1 MSTKYNHF
9 LKATQ
14 PLNYRED
21 PAYIATQPSRAV
33 ISNQDIQISNNA
45 NHLPNFGCLRQTQT
59 QPTPDFDSPSQR
71 YIEKSKLGE
80 GAYGEVWLV
89 YDRKTNQNV
98 ALKKVKNI
106 SRSEGIP
113 QTTLREVSI
122 LRDIDHE
129 NIVRLHD
136 IHFEFDKQSL
146 SLTFEYVELDLAKF
160 LKSLD
165 GRGLSLG
172 LLQIK
177 QIM

>member
-1 MSTKYNHF
+1 MTTKYLF
-9 LKATQ
+9 QKANQ
-14 PLNYRED
+14 LLSYRED
-21 PAYIATQPSRAV
+21 PAYIATQPSRQM
-33 ISNQDIQISNNA
+33 IINEEIQILNRPNQDHS
-45 NHLPNFGCLRQTQT
+45 PTFGPPRQTQP
-59 QPTPDFDSPSQR
+59 QPDFDSPSQR

-89 YDRKTNQNV
+89 YDRKTNQNI

-129 NIVRLHD
+129 NIVKLHD

-146 SLTFEYVELDLAKF
+146 SLTFEYIELDLAKY
-160 LKSLD
+160 LKNLD

-172 LLQIK
+172 
-177 QIM
+177 